1 MYFQLRLMTFT
12 SWKRGGEARAMQPVG
27 SVQTTSMPAADH
39 RRARGPEPK
48 PKQPW
53 GSRGAGCG
61 WLRGLGGMEGREKG
75 C

>member
-12 SWKRGGEARAMQPVG
+12 SWKRRSEARAMQPVG
-27 SVQTTSMPAADH
+27 SVQTTSVPATDH

-53 GSRGAGCG
+53 GSRGSGCG
-61 WLRGLGGMEGREKG
+61 WLGGMEGREK
-75 C
+75 CC